1 MGYNEF
7 EVGEYG
13 YNSGWNSDEGVGS
26 WDLYENLIEQEAEGR
41 EIDLDN
47 LVETLVGLPLNPS
60 YNQKREV
67 LENFGWLLKRKN
79 TTSFND
85 NDTVLSEDSELVQ
98 NLIDIHEKRIKD
110 DDSIDECFQK
120 IRKLFED

>member
-1 MGYNEF
+1 
-7 EVGEYG
+7 
-13 YNSGWNSDEGVGS
+13 
-26 WDLYENLIEQEAEGR
+26 
-41 EIDLDN
+41 
-47 LVETLVGLPLNPS
+47 LVGLPLNPS